1 MQIPIMFYA
10 TVVLLPTFIVIY
22 FVAGRK
28 KKVVPLRS
36 ADPALVLRAQGVNVR
51 RALTSNML
59 LGIVY
64 GLVVSLVIFVVM
76 IGVDWY
82 YSTGLFAVD
91 LPYATFPPKVSDVL
105 PPHPPSYAKSAT
117 DNGGGSD
124 TIPNSNNNSNSQT
137 DQESTS
143 GDN

>member
-1 MQIPIMFYA
+1 MTFQDALLQIPIMFYA

-59 LGIVY
+59 
-64 GLVVSLVIFVVM
+64 
-76 IGVDWY
+76 
-82 YSTGLFAVD
+82 
-91 LPYATFPPKVSDVL
+91 
-105 PPHPPSYAKSAT
+105 PSRSWIIMASEALLKRV
-117 DNGGGSD
+117 
-124 TIPNSNNNSNSQT
+124 
-137 DQESTS
+137 
-143 GDN
+143 